1 MDINQPLAVDELTSE
16 VDFVNI
22 EGYIIH
28 TDIFT
33 TSDIFGYNNDLFE
46 HIRFQS
52 DMKWYKLYLWRIEC
66 FVNIG

>member
-16 VDFVNI
+16 VGFVNI

-33 TSDIFGYNNDLFE
+33 T
-46 HIRFQS
+46 
-52 DMKWYKLYLWRIEC
+52 
-66 FVNIG
+66 